1 MIKIIKNIDEVS
13 GPFLNPSLTQFVQ
26 YVQKKN
32 NKNNIHNSK
41 KKLLCLYLI

>member
-13 GPFLNPSLTQFVQ
+13 DPFLNLNSICTICT
-26 YVQKKN
+26 KKN